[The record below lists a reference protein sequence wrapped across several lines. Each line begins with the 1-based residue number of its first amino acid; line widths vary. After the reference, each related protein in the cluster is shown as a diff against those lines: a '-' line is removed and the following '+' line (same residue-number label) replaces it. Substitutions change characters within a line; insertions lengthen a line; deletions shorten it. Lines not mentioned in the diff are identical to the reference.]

1 MIRISQFEGPSGVRD
16 SGIRSE
22 SFMGTITLDAE
33 RELSNPLDAVEQVF
47 SHNNWPFERR
57 SDEDITVEIA
67 GRWCAYQLW
76 FSWRVEISALQ
87 FSCAFDMKV
96 PEAKH
101 DSIYRLLGLANERL
115 WFGHFVLWSDEG
127 LPVFRHAMLLRECPG
142 LSSAQMQDTID
153 IALTES
159 ERFYPAFQHVIWGGK
174 SPDEALALA
183 LVDTLGEA

>member
-1 MIRISQFEGPSGVRD
+1 
-16 SGIRSE
+16 
-22 SFMGTITLDAE
+22 MGSITVDAE
-33 RELSNPLDAVEQVF
+33 QDFNNPLDAVEQIV
-47 SHNNWPFERR
+47 SHNNWPFERH
-57 SDEDITVEIA
+57 SAEDITVEIA

-76 FSWRVEISALQ
+76 FCWRADISALQ

-96 PEAKH
+96 PEAKREPIFH
-101 DSIYRLLGLANERL
+101 LLALTNERL
-115 WFGHFVLWSDEG
+115 CFGHFELWSDEG
-127 LPVFRHAMLLRECPG
+127 LPVFRHAMLLRESPG

-174 SPDEALALA
+174 RPDEAIALA

>member
-1 MIRISQFEGPSGVRD
+1 MA
-16 SGIRSE
+16 
-22 SFMGTITLDAE
+22 TYTLDADKDF
-33 RELSNPLDAVEQVF
+33 SNPLDAVEQIV
-47 SHNNWPFERR
+47 SHNNWPFERH
-57 SDEDITVEIA
+57 SDEDITVEIS

-76 FSWRVEISALQ
+76 FSWNAEISALQ

-96 PEAKH
+96 PEAKRE
-101 DSIYRLLGLANERL
+101 SIYRLMGLTNERL

-127 LPVFRHAMLLRECPG
+127 LPVFRHAMLLRASPG

-174 SPDEALALA
+174 RPDEAITLA